1 MNRALRLVA
10 VIAVACL
17 VLGWGVGQWDYL
29 LPTSLTVAQ
38 AAAPDST
45 IAAVLVA
52 VGLAVLLVVP
62 GFVPLYILDQRGLL
76 PEEGIDV
83 PSSTS

>member
-1 MNRALRLVA
+1 
-10 VIAVACL
+10 
-17 VLGWGVGQWDYL
+17 
-29 LPTSLTVAQ
+29 VAQ

-62 GFVPLYILDQRGLL
+62 GFIFLYVLDQRGLL
-76 PEEGIDV
+76 PEESVDEVKQPTG
-83 PSSTS
+83 